1 MWERIKQP
9 FIIML
14 HPIQVLNEIKQKKG
28 LVTVAAGV
36 LFAYFIS
43 EVVSKQ
49 GTSFIF
55 NPNAENQV
63 NVPMIFLVSTLWV
76 LLFCIANWCFCT
88 LTQGE
93 GRFSDIFIA
102 VSFALMPLIV
112 LNFVS
117 VAVSNVMVLEEQ
129 AFFLLLNAVKYIWF
143 GYYLFLAVMIIQQYS
158 FGKTL
163 FSILLTVLGMAI
175 ICMLALLVFS
185 LFQQI
190 YIFLNSVYNEL
201 TYRL

>member
-1 MWERIKQP
+1 MWERIREP
-9 FIIML
+9 FVMML
-14 HPIQVLNEIKQKKG
+14 HPIRGLNELKQKKG
-28 LVTVAAGV
+28 LVSIAIGV
-36 LFAYFIS
+36 LFVYFIS
-43 EVVSKQ
+43 EVFTRQ
-49 GTSFIF
+49 ATSFIF
-55 NPNAENQV
+55 NPDAETQV
-63 NVPMIFLVSTLWV
+63 NVPMIFLVSILWV

-102 VSFALMPLIV
+102 VSFSLMPLIV
-112 LNFVS
+112 LNFLS
-117 VAVSNVMVLEEQ
+117 VAVSNVLVLEEQ
-129 AFFLLLNAVKYIWF
+129 AFFILLNAVKYIWF

-175 ICMLALLVFS
+175 LCMLGLLVFS